1 MTDDKTLVITFT
13 NVTAGAAA
21 PTKVACICA
30 DVVDGRCRDAGGVHA
45 AGAVAAAAADPSG
58 TAALSCYHADDVTA
72 DGSWGDRPGPALV
85 SATAADPDNGDA
97 EYGDGDTITLLFDSA
112 TDLGG
117 QAMNESIP
125 TAVVEEMLGFYKDG
139 AVIDL
144 GAAVTGVW
152 SDATTLTL
160 TIVSSA
166 DKSPDLADV
175 GLAAAAGFATGIV
188 VACRRAPSRSATPP
202 RSSCRRCATRRSAA
216 TLATAARRRSKRG
229 GERRRHRRGAREGRH
244 DHGDVG
250 GGGRPRGVFGG
261 RGARR
266 GQVSRPLHAALRR

>member
-1 MTDDKTLVITFT
+1 MDRRPDAGHHLHER
-13 NVTAGAAA
+13 TAGAAA

-30 DVVDGRCRDAGGVHA
+30 SVVDGRCRDEDGVHA
-45 AGAVAAAAADPSG
+45 AGAVAAADADPSG

-97 EYGDGDTITLLFDSA
+97 EYGVGDTITLLFDSA

-188 VACRRAPSRSATPP
+188 VACKPAGAFPIRDAAAQFLPSVCGTTVAGDFGNR
-202 RSSCRRCATRRSAA
+202 
-216 TLATAARRRSKRG
+216 RRRSNGG
-229 GERRRHRRGAREGRH
+229 GERRKHRR
-244 DHGDVG
+244 
-250 GGGRPRGVFGG
+250 RPR
-261 RGARR
+261 RATR
-266 GQVSRPLHAALRR
+266 SR